1 MLFYRALLRL
11 YPRSFRAEYGDEM
24 CAVFA
29 RDLQA
34 ASGTGRIAL
43 MMGALF
49 DTIFNA
55 ARVHADITRQDVRYA
70 VRSLRRTPGFTLTA
84 IVVAALGIGATTAT
98 FSIAD
103 HVLLR
108 PLPFPESER
117 LVKLWQTQA
126 SRGYS
131 RLEPSP
137 PNYRDWKRLSTS
149 FTGVEAY
156 AGTAATLLGGS
167 EPQRISGQRVT
178 GGAFTLLGRP
188 AAIGRTLLE
197 SDIASDQNPIVISD
211 RLWRSR
217 FGADPNVL
225 GQTMALDDATSVIV
239 GVMPPDFIFPDRE
252 TDYWRPFRFVA
263 QNGDDDRT
271 NYYLAVI
278 ARLKPGVTFDQA
290 RSEMQVIADQ
300 LRTQFP
306 KELAEMSASAFRWRD
321 EVRAQS
327 RMLLNA
333 LVAASLCV
341 LLIACTNLAN
351 LLMSR
356 ALARKA
362 EFAVRAAVGASVD
375 RLVRQMLTDSLLLAA
390 AGGVLGLILAVSAA
404 PLVVRMIPSTLPIG
418 EVPPLDLRMLLGAGF
433 VTVVTG
439 IAFGVLP
446 ALRVCRKADGSA
458 LKEGARGGT
467 GRGTERLRSALVV
480 AEIVACVVLLV
491 SSGLLIQAL
500 LRVQAVDPGF
510 KAGNVL
516 TLRTALPMPKYL
528 QTTTREQYYQRV
540 LSEVQAV
547 PGVAKAAFIS
557 FLPMT
562 MRGGIWPILTTAAD
576 PDSPGGFV
584 APDPRDQRSASIRFV
599 TPGFFDAIGTPLL
612 QGRDVAA
619 GDTLDT
625 QRVAVVSRS
634 FANDHFPN
642 QDPIGRQFAVAFAV
656 RTIVGVVGDIRVRG
670 LERESEPQ
678 VYMPAAQQVN
688 GQLGFY
694 APKDLVVRTSVPAT
708 TLIPAV
714 RAIINRADSQQ
725 PITDV
730 KTLEEVVSL
739 ETAPRVVQL
748 RVLGAFAAAAFLLAA
763 IGIHGLLAFTVSA
776 RSREIGVRIA
786 LGARSK
792 DILAMVMGRSA
803 VLALLGVTIGIAVA
817 FAAARSMQSLLAGVE
832 PGNVTVFAAAV
843 GLSLVMALAGSI
855 LPAWRAVRVDP
866 LVATRAD

>member
-1 MLFYRALLRL
+1 MRFYRALLRL
-11 YPRSFRAEYGDEM
+11 YPRSFRLEYGDEM

-29 RDLQA
+29 RDLTGA
-34 ASGTGRIAL
+34 AGPGRIAL
-43 MMGALF
+43 LVGAVV

-55 ARVHADITRQDVRYA
+55 ARVHADITRQDLRYA
-70 VRSLRRTPGFTLTA
+70 VRSLRRTPGFTITA

-98 FSIAD
+98 FSVAD

-137 PNYRDWKRLSTS
+137 PNYLDWKRLSTS

-167 EPQRISGQRVT
+167 EPQRISGARVT
-178 GGAFTLLGRP
+178 GGAFSLLGRP
-188 AAIGRTLLE
+188 AALGRTLVQ
-197 SDIASDQNPIVISD
+197 SDIASEQNPIVISD

-225 GQTMALDDATSVIV
+225 GETMALDDATSVIV
-239 GVMPPDFIFPDRE
+239 GVMPADFIFPDRD

-263 QNGDDDRT
+263 QNGDEDRT
-271 NYYLAVI
+271 NHYLAVI
-278 ARLKPGVTFDQA
+278 ARLKSGVTFEQA

-300 LRTQFP
+300 LRAQFP
-306 KELAEMSASAFRWRD
+306 KELSEMSASAFRWRD

-356 ALARKA
+356 ALARRT

-375 RLVRQMLTDSLLLAA
+375 RLVRQMLTDSLLLAG
-390 AGGVLGLILAVSAA
+390 AGGVLGVILAVATA
-404 PLVVRMIPSTLPIG
+404 PLVVRMVPSSLPIG
-418 EVPPLDLRMLLGAGF
+418 EVPALDLRMLLGAAF

-480 AEIVACVVLLV
+480 AEIVASVVLLV
-491 SSGLLIQAL
+491 SAGLLIQAL
-500 LRVQAVDPGF
+500 LRVQAIDPGF
-510 KAGNVL
+510 KADNVL
-516 TLRTALPMPKYL
+516 TMRTALPMPKYL
-528 QTTTREQYYQRV
+528 QTTTREQYYLRI
-540 LSEVQAV
+540 LSEVHAV
-547 PGVAKAAFIS
+547 PGVTKAAFIS

-562 MRGGIWPILTTAAD
+562 MRGGIWQILTTAPD

-634 FANDHFPN
+634 FANNHFPN

-678 VYMPAAQQVN
+678 VYMPAAQQLN

-694 APKDLVVRTSVPAT
+694 APKDLVVRSSVPST

-714 RAIINRADSQQ
+714 RSIINRTDSQQ

-786 LGARSK
+786 LGAKSK
-792 DILAMVMGRSA
+792 DILVMVMGRSA
-803 VLALLGVTIGIAVA
+803 VLALTGVTIGVAVA
-817 FAAARSMQSLLAGVE
+817 YAAARSMQSLLAGVE
-832 PGNVTVFAAAV
+832 PANGAVFAAAV
-843 GLSLVMALAGSI
+843 ILSLLMALAGSI
-855 LPAWRAVRVDP
+855 LPAWRAIRVDP
-866 LVATRAD
+866 LTATRTE